1 MNREKCIAIAEK
13 FIEYGFYG
21 LIFFLPISKALIEV
35 SAALIIIAFIF
46 KKTITRDFTSFKVDA
61 KIFWILLILFAFN
74 ALSLVNSG
82 PFFLKSLRALV
93 SKWAEYFLLFVIA
106 IDHFRDRK
114 LIKKFFYV
122 FISSGML
129 VGLSVL
135 SQKLFGFEFLR
146 DRSMLSIG
154 VTGPFENPNS
164 LGAYLVC
171 CLPAFI
177 AIVGWKWKKKTIV
190 YLVLLVCVIL
200 LASILLAFSRGGWL
214 GFLIGILML
223 IVLGKRKKFPVLIL
237 SAFLSTLFLFPPFI
251 KRIMFSFSLFG
262 DSQRYI
268 IWQGAID
275 MIKENPFLG
284 KGLGTFMDY
293 SSQYVPSMGAYYA
306 HNCYLQIWAE
316 SGIFTLIAFL
326 ALAGF
331 IVYRGIRIS
340 LRNKQDEFGILL
352 AGLTSGIFGFLV
364 VSFFDTQLYS
374 LQLSVLFWTI
384 LGVTVSVQ
392 HILLDKA

>member
-1 MNREKCIAIAEK
+1 
-13 FIEYGFYG
+13 
-21 LIFFLPISKALIEV
+21 LIF
-35 SAALIIIAFIF
+35 
-46 KKTITRDFTSFKVDA
+46 
-61 KIFWILLILFAFN
+61 
-74 ALSLVNSG
+74 
-82 PFFLKSLRALV
+82 
-93 SKWAEYFLLFVIA
+93 
-106 IDHFRDRK
+106 
-114 LIKKFFYV
+114 
-122 FISSGML
+122 
-129 VGLSVL
+129 SV
-135 SQKLFGFEFLR
+135 
-146 DRSMLSIG
+146 
-154 VTGPFENPNS
+154 
-164 LGAYLVC
+164 
-171 CLPAFI
+171 
-177 AIVGWKWKKKTIV
+177 
-190 YLVLLVCVIL
+190 
-200 LASILLAFSRGGWL
+200 
-214 GFLIGILML
+214 
-223 IVLGKRKKFPVLIL
+223 
-237 SAFLSTLFLFPPFI
+237 FLSTLFLFPPFI
-251 KRIMFSFSLFG
+251 KRIMFSFSLSG

-275 MIKENPFLG
+275 MIKESPFLG

-293 SSQYVPSMGAYYA
+293 FSQYVPNMSACYA